1 MVEEIKKLPTEA
13 RRPAKIEALR
23 KLCKKLPLKENQV
36 QNKLRRR
43 RLFQNPKK
51 VKIRSDKKIK
61 ATEDNIQKKDDAGNL
76 DDEVKKSPKLS
87 YDKKRL
93 VDLAEIHPTTKYIY
107 QLKKSGL

>member
-1 MVEEIKKLPTEA
+1 MVEEIKKTSSRSKKTSEVRSSSQALQKASVKRKPSAEQTK
-13 RRPAKIEALR
+13 AKAIVP
-23 KLCKKLPLKENQV
+23 K
-36 QNKLRRR
+36 
-43 RLFQNPKK
+43 PKK

-76 DDEVKKSPKLS
+76 DNEVKKSPKPS